1 MGTGEGS
8 RWWRGHPSMRL
19 SESSWTHLGDGSYH
33 QPRWTFREMWMCFSH
48 IFTPC
53 LGWETLPKFCGSA
66 EKCKFDWFNS
76 TKELEPALPY
86 LLRAYGIPGSL
97 LESSPVTA
105 SPNYPGRRI
114 PWLSLFYRWR
124 CESLFVSVLW
134 PSHWQLSLS
143 CPMPLVRGRAGIWPH

>member
-8 RWWRGHPSMRL
+8 RRWRGHPSMGL

-53 LGWETLPKFCGSA
+53 LGRETLPKFCGSA
-66 EKCKFDWFNS
+66 EKCNS
-76 TKELEPALPY
+76 LTGSTQ
-86 LLRAYGIPGSL
+86 LRSWHQLCHISYVLMVYQDLCWNPH
-97 LESSPVTA
+97 
-105 SPNYPGRRI
+105 
-114 PWLSLFYRWR
+114 LSLHLLTTLGGGYHDCPCFID
-124 CESLFVSVLW
+124 EDVKVFFVSVLW

-143 CPMPLVRGRAGIWPH
+143 CPCH